1 MEMNTSFSS
10 GKQSQ
15 YPTSH
20 SEKFLEISPS
30 QDHTNSTLP
39 KDWHLEVQIHPNL
52 FEEGDMQHEPSSF
65 SQASNLDSKIF
76 LDRTEEIKSP
86 KSSIFSSSGE
96 SLSPPF
102 INQRAQIYHA
112 LRNPYLSFGQDLKF
126 GCNMS
131 EEEIPEPSME
141 TLHHQNSILN
151 EHSNS
156 AKTGGR
162 TKVRRKAWQDQEDE
176 LLLELVEKYG
186 KKWSKIASIMKG
198 RTGKQIRDRY
208 LNNLNPEIVDKDWTP
223 EEDNLILFLY
233 YNWGKKWSK
242 VAAALPG
249 RSEGQVKNR
258 FYWGLKRKVLNC
270 QFTNCDPIHLLTHHS
285 DEQLSLNSLLQDK
298 SPIPRISLQPMT
310 SLIDQ
315 KVYWDYPTSLL
326 KNNEKDST
334 PALQKQTSSN
344 PDDFIS
350 YSTPPD
356 ERLELNRLL
365 NNYPPN

>member
-10 GKQSQ
+10 GKQSSFT
-15 YPTSH
+15 TSH
-20 SEKFLEISPS
+20 LEKFEEISPS
-30 QDHTNSTLP
+30 QDHTNNSLP
-39 KDWHLEVQIHPNL
+39 SDWHLEVQIHPNL

-65 SQASNLDSKIF
+65 SQPSNNDSKIF

-86 KSSIFSSSGE
+86 QGSVFSSSGE
-96 SLSPPF
+96 SLSPPLA
-102 INQRAQIYHA
+102 NQWAQIYHG
-112 LRNPYLSFGQDLKF
+112 LRNPFLSFGRDNLKF

-141 TLHHQNSILN
+141 TLHHQNSASN

-156 AKTGGR
+156 AKTGIK

-208 LNNLNPEIVDKDWTP
+208 LNNLNPEIVDKDWTS

-242 VAAALPG
+242 IAAALPG

-270 QFTNCDPIHLLTHHS
+270 QFTNCDPIHLVTHDNNELDLKS
-285 DEQLSLNSLLQDK
+285 LQDK

-310 SLIDQ
+310 PLIEQ

-326 KNNEKDST
+326 KTNEKDSIL
-334 PALQKQTSSN
+334 ALQKQLSSN

-350 YSTPPD
+350 YNTPPD